1 MRGLTAVADALDE
14 IIIDFIATFHLF
26 YEYQLQH
33 LTEKTA
39 PILDKLFIH
48 FAVEEAINYIYQES
62 KIIIENIMMGT
73 EAKIK
78 TL

>member
-1 MRGLTAVADALDE
+1 MSCLIAVADALDE
-14 IIIDFIATFHLF
+14 IIIYFIATFHLF
-26 YEYQLQH
+26 YEYQFQH
-33 LTEKTA
+33 LTEKTST
-39 PILDKLFIH
+39 IRDKLF
-48 FAVEEAINYIYQES
+48 FFNLPLKKLSYQDS